1 MTTEQKN
8 RIASLRSAG
17 YGYTAV
23 ARELGLTK
31 SAVCSYCHK
40 VGLAGVMEKQ
50 DLLLPE
56 SRVNVTNT
64 KGSGNSIIFAEHLD
78 PPNRNAPTFCDLFDR
93 TVFHNDLSLEF
104 KL

>member
-1 MTTEQKN
+1 MTTEPKN

-64 KGSGNSIIFAEHLD
+64 KGSGVTCKVTHVFADE
-78 PPNRNAPTFCDLFDR
+78 PNENVVPEVIRI
-93 TVFHNDLSLEF
+93 LSNVSKRQE
-104 KL
+104 

>member
-17 YGYTAV
+17 YGYTAF

-64 KGSGNSIIFAEHLD
+64 KGSGVTCKVTHVFADE
-78 PPNRNAPTFCDLFDR
+78 PNENVVPEVIRI
-93 TVFHNDLSLEF
+93 LSNVSKRQE
-104 KL
+104 